1 MYTISGVLPKELI
14 NDYFYSY
21 VYDFDENISLIKNLE
36 DSAKSVLV
44 DLFDT
49 DTDLWCGQP
58 LFINLNY
65 DQKDNADFF
74 GNLRIA
80 IKFSTEHHCFTFGE
94 PSLIYLI
101 KESLCSGFHS
111 DNHKKAFMAA
121 AAELRKMADEIE
133 TWEPVE

>member
-1 MYTISGVLPKELI
+1 MYIISGVLPKELI
-14 NDYFYSY
+14 NDYFDSY

-49 DTDLWCGQP
+49 DTDLQHGQP
-58 LFINLNY
+58 LHINLNY

-74 GNLRIA
+74 GNLRIQ
-80 IKFSTEHHCFTFGE
+80 IGISTEHHCFTFGE

-101 KESLCSGFHS
+101 KESLRSGFHPI
-111 DNHKKAFMAA
+111 NHKKAFMAA